1 MSHAISPTGARRT
14 LPSLVEHK
22 PLRFSAVMILYFMQ
36 GVPLGL
42 SLVVLPS
49 WFAAAGASPV
59 QIGAFVGFA
68 LLPWSL
74 KPFTGLI
81 MDRFTYRPMGR
92 RRVWILIAQAC
103 MVVVL
108 VALASA
114 APNVHQIALFGS
126 FCFALNLCAIF
137 NDVAVDGMTID
148 LVPVEERGAINGCM
162 YGSQIV
168 GISATSFGA
177 GAVLSAGGITT
188 TALLL
193 AVLVAVPSTVV
204 GLFRERPGER
214 LMPWTPGKP
223 SAECEALQQDAW
235 WPILRE
241 VFGSLADRRIIAF
254 LAAFALCSA
263 TGALTDTVGPTATVQ
278 VLGWTSNHYSH
289 FAGSATLLAG
299 IFGITMTG
307 LLIKWTGLAR
317 MVTIAGVLL
326 VGLALLGGIT
336 RGNWVHSGVLPAIL
350 AAQVVV
356 MTMMSIL
363 LIAWAMMLSKPAV
376 AASQFA
382 LMMAISNFARSG
394 MAGAWGQL
402 TESHGYGAVFFA
414 VAVLTTGAVLLCLY
428 AEGRISEPRE
438 SEREKRRAIS
448 PVTSL
453 EP

>member
-1 MSHAISPTGARRT
+1 MTPALIETRARRAW
-14 LPSLVEHK
+14 PSLVENK
-22 PLRFSAVMILYFMQ
+22 PLRFAAVMILYFMQ
-36 GVPLGL
+36 GVPVGL

-92 RRVWILIAQAC
+92 RRVWILVAQAC
-103 MVVVL
+103 MVAVL
-108 VALASA
+108 VALAVA
-114 APNVHQIALFGS
+114 TPGVQQIALFGG

-177 GAVLSAGGITT
+177 GAVLSASGITPV
-188 TALLL
+188 ALLL
-193 AVLVAVPSTVV
+193 AVLVAVPSALV

-223 SAECEALQQDAW
+223 SPECEALQQDAW

-241 VFGSLADRRIIAF
+241 VFSSLADRKIIAF
-254 LAAFALCSA
+254 LAAFALSSA

-278 VLGWTSNHYSH
+278 VLGWTSAHYSH
-289 FAGSATLLAG
+289 FAGSVTLFAG
-299 IFGITMTG
+299 VLGITMTG
-307 LLIKWTGLAR
+307 LLIKWCGLSR
-317 MVTIAGVLL
+317 MVTIVGLLL
-326 VGLALLGGIT
+326 VVLALAGGVT
-336 RGNWVHSGVLPAIL
+336 RGDWVQSGMLPAIL
-350 AAQVVV
+350 AAQVVA
-356 MTMMSIL
+356 MTMLSIL
-363 LIAWAMMLSKPAV
+363 LIAWAMMLSRPAV

-394 MAGAWGQL
+394 MAGAWGQI
-402 TESHGYGAVFFA
+402 TESHGYAAVFFA
-414 VAVLTTGAVLLCLY
+414 VALLTAGVVLLCLY
-428 AEGRISEPRE
+428 AESRIFRPQT
-438 SEREKRRAIS
+438 KRLA
-448 PVTSL
+448 
-453 EP
+453 EA